1 MKWDFGAYK
10 INASNLEKKHVSPQS
25 TASEKLYFSKQ
36 KRKSREN
43 EHISILNFNVSINLS
58 VCKKVCQI

>member
-1 MKWDFGAYK
+1 MKWDFGVYK

-36 KRKSREN
+36 KRKSRVN
-43 EHISILNFNVSINLS
+43 EHNLYL
-58 VCKKVCQI
+58 KF